1 MASNGEPRKRRGEA
15 AERLAERHLEAAGLE
30 VLARNYRCR
39 AGELDLIC
47 GERGTLV
54 IVEVRQRSR
63 QDFGGPLAS
72 VGRLKQRRI
81 VLTTEFFRMHSRQW
95 SSSPVRFDVV
105 ALLGSPDREHELVW
119 IKDAFRV

>member
-1 MASNGEPRKRRGEA
+1 MASSGELARRRGAA
-15 AERLAERHLEAAGLE
+15 AERLAERHLKAAGLV

-39 AGELDLIC
+39 AGELDLVC

-63 QDFGGPLAS
+63 RDFGGPLAS

-81 VLTTEFFRMHSRQW
+81 ALTTEFFRMHSRQW
-95 SSSPVRFDVV
+95 TLRPVRFDVV
-105 ALLGSPDREHELVW
+105 ALLGSPDCEHELIW

>member
-1 MASNGEPRKRRGEA
+1 MAISVEPTKRRGEA
-15 AERLAERHLEAAGLE
+15 AERVAERHLEAAGLE

-39 AGELDLIC
+39 TGELDLVC
-47 GERGTLV
+47 DERGTLV

-63 QDFGGPLAS
+63 EDFGGPLAS

-81 VLTTEFFRMHSRQW
+81 ALTTEYFRMHSRQW
-95 SSSPVRFDVV
+95 SLRPVRFDVV
-105 ALLGSPDREHELVW
+105 ALLGSPERDHELIW